1 VLSSFELSNFII
13 TCKYLPI
20 SRAYLSNYLNIIFV
34 ADIFGRTE
42 EFKALCQ
49 QITSNIEQVLNLK
62 NSVNV
67 ECHLIGP
74 YQKQPK
80 LFNSEQDA
88 YQYFTKTVTLQG
100 YVKHLKT
107 ELSKISGIN
116 FLVGFSVG
124 GSAVWQ
130 LCAENT
136 AKQNVLATCFYSS
149 QIRHMMQLTPNIET
163 RLILPISE
171 EHFSVAEMCSVLQ
184 KKPNITIEQS
194 RKLHGFMN
202 ALSPNYD
209 SNAYQHYIKRLT
221 DLLSIKY
228 NQFITEQSSTSTA
241 AK

>member
-1 VLSSFELSNFII
+1 M
-13 TCKYLPI
+13 
-20 SRAYLSNYLNIIFV
+20 
-34 ADIFGRTE
+34 
-42 EFKALCQ
+42 
-49 QITSNIEQVLNLK
+49 
-62 NSVNV
+62 
-67 ECHLIGP
+67 
-74 YQKQPK
+74 
-80 LFNSEQDA
+80 
-88 YQYFTKTVTLQG
+88 
-100 YVKHLKT
+100 
-107 ELSKISGIN
+107 
-116 FLVGFSVG
+116 GFSVG